1 MAHQLHKHSV
11 TLKAKG
17 ALMCGIS
24 GIVSLNGERVP
35 MLSERLQV
43 MSSLIAHRG
52 PDGHGQWNGAHDRVG
67 FAHRRLSIIDVGDSG
82 SQPMSTER
90 ATVVFNGEIYNYVEL
105 RNELG
110 PDSFTTRSDTETIL
124 RGYERWGDDVVNH
137 LRGMFAFALYD
148 HKLDRVLI
156 ARDRFGIK
164 PLYYH
169 LTADAIFFASEPK
182 ALLPF
187 VPSIEPD
194 HEGIRDYLVFQMP
207 LEHRTLF
214 RHIQQLPAAHRL
226 TIENQRTRVDRYWEV
241 FYERDFSN
249 TDSYFID
256 RTRALLDD
264 SVRVHTRADVPLG
277 AYVSGGIDSGLVASM
292 GASHADLL
300 HFTGFVDAG
309 VTYDERVHAKAIS
322 DQAGATLLE
331 MEIRAD
337 HIPELLPE
345 IIYHLDYPVAGP
357 GVIPQYVVSEFASKE
372 RKVVLGGQGGDEMFG
387 GYVRYLIAYFE
398 QCIKGAIEG
407 TLDSGD
413 FIVTYESIIPNLGV
427 LKPYEPMLRQFFSE
441 GLFDSMDQRYLK
453 LVERASMLGPE
464 LRLNL
469 RQPYD
474 PRDTFLRI
482 FNAQNV
488 ENGSLFDTMTHADFK
503 TLLPALLQVEDRVS
517 MAHGLESRVPMLDHE
532 LVEFAATIPADV
544 KFKSGDLKRVL
555 KKVGGGVLPDS
566 VLAREDKMGF
576 PLPLNDWL
584 SGPCN
589 DWVREVFQ
597 TGAAIGRDH
606 VDASAIPALLDA
618 ESRFGRTMWGYL
630 SLELWHQQFVDRS
643 AHYRALDPAGQSAF
657 SAKSHQP

>member
-1 MAHQLHKHSV
+1 MA
-11 TLKAKG
+11 
-17 ALMCGIS
+17 
-24 GIVSLNGERVP
+24 VS
-35 MLSERLQV
+35 
-43 MSSLIAHRG
+43 
-52 PDGHGQWNGAHDRVG
+52 
-67 FAHRRLSIIDVGDSG
+67 
-82 SQPMSTER
+82 
-90 ATVVFNGEIYNYVEL
+90 
-105 RNELG
+105 
-110 PDSFTTRSDTETIL
+110 
-124 RGYERWGDDVVNH
+124 
-137 LRGMFAFALYD
+137 
-148 HKLDRVLI
+148 
-156 ARDRFGIK
+156 
-164 PLYYH
+164 
-169 LTADAIFFASEPK
+169 
-182 ALLPF
+182 
-187 VPSIEPD
+187 
-194 HEGIRDYLVFQMP
+194 
-207 LEHRTLF
+207 
-214 RHIQQLPAAHRL
+214 
-226 TIENQRTRVDRYWEV
+226 
-241 FYERDFSN
+241 
-249 TDSYFID
+249 
-256 RTRALLDD
+256 TRASWQAWALA
-264 SVRVHTRADVPLG
+264 T
-277 AYVSGGIDSGLVASM
+277 
-292 GASHADLL
+292 DLL

-322 DQAGATLLE
+322 DQAGATLME
-331 MEIRAD
+331 VEIRAD

-464 LRLNL
+464 LKLDL

-482 FNAQNV
+482 FNAERRERFAVRHHDPRRLQ
-488 ENGSLFDTMTHADFK
+488 D
-503 TLLPALLQVEDRVS
+503 PAASAAAGRGPGS

-576 PLPLNDWL
+576 HCL
-584 SGPCN
+584 
-589 DWVREVFQ
+589 
-597 TGAAIGRDH
+597 
-606 VDASAIPALLDA
+606 
-618 ESRFGRTMWGYL
+618 
-630 SLELWHQQFVDRS
+630 
-643 AHYRALDPAGQSAF
+643 
-657 SAKSHQP
+657 